1 MCRASCDPIDRI
13 AELER
18 QHATAMAIVRAVAD
32 VQPASHE
39 DDTYYCIF
47 CEQEE
52 ARQADDRWGIP
63 HTADCL
69 VTQAHALVAGET
81 REEAGE

>member
-18 QHATAMAIVRAVAD
+18 QHAAALAIVRAVAARYED
-32 VQPASHE
+32 GDLHICDYCGMTTMSAYIGQHVPGAHTEECPIGQAS
-39 DDTYYCIF
+39 
-47 CEQEE
+47 
-52 ARQADDRWGIP
+52 
-63 HTADCL
+63 
-69 VTQAHALVAGET
+69 ALLAGET